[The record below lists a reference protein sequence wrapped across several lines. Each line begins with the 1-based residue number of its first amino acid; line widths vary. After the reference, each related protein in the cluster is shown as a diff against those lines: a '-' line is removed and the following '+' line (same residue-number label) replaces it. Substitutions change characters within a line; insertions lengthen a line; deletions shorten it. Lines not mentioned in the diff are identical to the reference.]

1 MDFQSNKFYHII
13 SYGCQANVSDSE
25 RYAGQLEALGYHMT
39 EDMDMADVI
48 LLNTCCVRETTEGK
62 TLGKIGELTHSKEL
76 NKDLIIAVAGCMAQE
91 WQDKLFERAPHIDLV
106 IGTHNIHKLT
116 ELIKERQGHAR
127 HYMAADM
134 SVPAFHDLPTKR
146 FQKFFA
152 WVPIMNGCNKFCTYC
167 IVPYVRGR
175 EVSRPIAD
183 IVKEME
189 GLAQE
194 GYKEITLLGQNVNSY
209 GMDLKDGTDFSAL
222 LQAVDQ
228 IDGIE
233 RVRYM
238 TSHPKDMTFAMIDAI
253 ADSKKVVNQ
262 MHLPIQSGSDRL
274 LKKMNRG
281 YTVEHYMELV
291 DYARK
296 RIPDLVLTTD
306 LIVGF
311 PGETEEM
318 FQETLDLLRRVQ
330 YDMAYTFIYSPRT
343 GTPAAKMEDQI
354 PQEEKS
360 RRLQH
365 LMDVQNVYSLQRNQA
380 MEHHTYE
387 VIVEGPTKNDENH
400 WFGRTRGNKMII
412 WENDG
417 SVAVGD
423 TVSAVVDKGQTWVL
437 KGHLVH

>member
-48 LLNTCCVRETTEGK
+48 LLNTCCVRETAEGK
-62 TLGKIGELTHSKEL
+62 TLGKIGELKHLKER

-116 ELIKERQGHAR
+116 ELIKERQGKAK

-134 SVPAFHDLPTKR
+134 STPAFHDLPTKR

-175 EVSRPIAD
+175 EVSRPIVD
-183 IVKEME
+183 IVKEIE

-209 GMDLKDGTDFSAL
+209 GLDLKDGTDFSAL

-253 ADSKKVVNQ
+253 AESKKVVNQ

-281 YTVEHYMELV
+281 YTVEHYLELV

-343 GTPAAKMEDQI
+343 GTPAANMEDQI
-354 PQEEKS
+354 PQDEKS
-360 RRLQH
+360 RRLQR

-412 WENDG
+412 WEYDG
-417 SVAVGD
+417 SVAIGD
-423 TVSAVVDKGQTWVL
+423 TISVAVDKGQTWVL
-437 KGHLVH
+437 KGHVVR